1 MEIRTYVEAMSEGD
15 RFLREPRI
23 GGSVWPQQQCPG
35 FTERLE
41 RLGGMQ
47 ACWFCRYADFHLR
60 ERVALDV
67 GICCWQKIQVN

>member
-1 MEIRTYVEAMSEGD
+1 MEMHTYVEGERG
-15 RFLREPRI
+15 LQEPRI
-23 GGSVWPQQQCPG
+23 GGSVWPEQWCPG
-35 FTERLE
+35 FTARLA

-67 GICCWQKIQVN
+67 CCWPKVQVD